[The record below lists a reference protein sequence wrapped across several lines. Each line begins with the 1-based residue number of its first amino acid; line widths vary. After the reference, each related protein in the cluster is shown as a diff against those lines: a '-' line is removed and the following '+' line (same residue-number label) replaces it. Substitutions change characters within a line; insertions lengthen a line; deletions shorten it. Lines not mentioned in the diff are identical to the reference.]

1 MQCEEKRRKMFEKDL
16 WKKLLAEFV
25 GAFVLVLAVVFP
37 GVALRDAGLGAFL
50 FIMFTAGI
58 GYSIVVWMFR
68 DISGAHA
75 NPVVTFANVLLRKT
89 TIVTGLLYWVAQLA
103 GSVVAALYTAAT
115 FKVDGTLSSFMGYA
129 VASPTPGYKDI
140 QIALAE
146 AAAVFVLVSVVLA
159 VAQVKEKVSA
169 GLAIG
174 FAMLVAI
181 VMSAPISGGALN
193 PAREFGVLFM
203 TKGVFKDTY
212 LWFYLVAPLVGSAVA
227 ALVHLV
233 MNEKISL
240 KIASKS

>member
-1 MQCEEKRRKMFEKDL
+1 MFEKDL

-50 FIMFTAGI
+50 FIMFTAGF
-58 GYSIVVWMFR
+58 GYAVVIWMFR

-75 NPVVTFANVLLRKT
+75 NPVVTFAQVLLRKT
-89 TIVTGLLYWVAQLA
+89 SVVTGLLYWVAQLA

-115 FKVDGTLSSFMGYA
+115 FKVDGTLTSFMTYA
-129 VASPTPGYKDI
+129 AATPTPGYKDI

-146 AAAVFVLVSVVLA
+146 AAGVFVLVSVVLA
-159 VAQVKEKVSA
+159 LSQVKDKVLA
-169 GLAIG
+169 GLAVG
-174 FAMLVAI
+174 FTMLVAI

-212 LWFYLVAPLVGSAVA
+212 LWFFLVAPLVGSAVA
-227 ALVHLV
+227 ALIHLLL
-233 MNEKISL
+233 NEKVTIKLSR
-240 KIASKS
+240 KSEE